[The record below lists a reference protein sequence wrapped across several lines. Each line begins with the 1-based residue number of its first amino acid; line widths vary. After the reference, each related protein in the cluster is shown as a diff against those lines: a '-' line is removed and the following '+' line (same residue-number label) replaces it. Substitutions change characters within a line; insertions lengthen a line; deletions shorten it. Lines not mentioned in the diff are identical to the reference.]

1 MKSLAFYSIKGG
13 VGKTAMAVNIAYH
26 TAVHLGLRTLLID
39 LDPQGSAG
47 FYFRVH
53 ARSKAKAKDLFKG
66 NKQLQKMIRES
77 DFKNLDIIPAI
88 QGFRNVDK
96 YLASESH
103 KKKQFD
109 LLLEH
114 FDDEYDRIIIDSPP
128 HFGISSENIFL
139 AADFIVVPVIPS
151 ILSQRTLEQLVEFFT
166 LKGYKRDKIIA
177 FFSMVDTRKKLH
189 KETISILSAGPT
201 PFLNTAIPYASA
213 IEKMGIHRAPVCTF
227 AAKQKAAL
235 AVHDLAEELERLEVI

>member
-26 TAVHLGLRTLLID
+26 TAVNLGLRTLLID

-47 FYFRVH
+47 FYFRV
-53 ARSKAKAKDLFKG
+53 RPRGKTKGKDLLKG
-66 NKQLQKMIRES
+66 NKQVHKMIRES
-77 DFKNLDIIPAI
+77 DYENLDIIPAT

-96 YLASESH
+96 FLANESH

-109 LLLEH
+109 TILAN

-128 HFGISSENIFL
+128 HFGISSENLFL
-139 AADFIVVPVIPS
+139 AADHIAVPVIPS
-151 ILSQRTLEQLVEFFT
+151 VLSQRTLEQLVEFFT
-166 LKGYKRDKIIA
+166 LKGYNKEKIIA

-189 KETISILSAGPT
+189 KETIHTLSEGPV
-201 PFLNTAIPYASA
+201 PFLTTAIPYASA
-213 IEKMGIHRAPVCTF
+213 IEKMGIHRAPVSTF
-227 AAKQKAAL
+227 AGRQKAAV
-235 AVHDLAEELERLEVI
+235 AVHDIAEEFKRLEII